1 MKLDTKEYE
10 SKMQKTIANY
20 KENLSTIRAGRA
32 NPDVLKKINVDY
44 YGSPTAISAIAEIKV
59 ADARTIV
66 ITAWDKSVMK
76 GIEKAL
82 LTSDLGINP
91 QNDGSCIR
99 LTFPPTTE
107 ERRREL
113 SKQIAKMGE
122 DAKVAIRNIR
132 RDAND
137 KVKALKKN
145 SEMTEDEAKSSDKN
159 IQDLTD
165 KYIKELDNVTAA
177 KTKEIMEI

>member
-10 SKMQKTIANY
+10 SKMQKTIASY
-20 KENLSTIRAGRA
+20 KDNLSTIRAGKA
-32 NPDVLKKINVDY
+32 NPDVLKKIEVDY
-44 YGSPTAISAIAEIKV
+44 YGSPTAISSIAEIKV
-59 ADARTIV
+59 TDARTIT
-66 ITAWDKSVMK
+66 ITAWDKSAMK
-76 GIEKAL
+76 GIEKAI
-82 LTSDLGINP
+82 LTSDLGIHP
-91 QNDGSCIR
+91 QNDGTCIR
-99 LTFPPTTE
+99 LTFPPMTE

-113 SKQIAKMGE
+113 SKQVSKLGE

-137 KVKALKKN
+137 KTKALKKN
-145 SEMTEDEAKSSDKN
+145 SEMTEDEAKASDKA

-165 KYIKELDNVTAA
+165 KYIKEVDAVTAA